1 MKQNNLKDNFSLYTL
16 NIVNNKGEIMDKKNI
31 FTELEEMA
39 FEEIVEIPEEEIIVG
54 DTCE

>member
-16 NIVNNKGEIMDKKNI
+16 HIVNNKGEIMDKKNI

>member
-16 NIVNNKGEIMDKKNI
+16 HIVNNKGEIMDKKNI

-39 FEEIVEIPEEEIIVG
+39 FEEIVEIP
-54 DTCE
+54 DMNF